1 MNENKKIWLSP
12 PHMGGRERE
21 LVQEVFDIN
30 WISPAG
36 PHIDIFEERLSNIS
50 LNYSVAALSSGTAA
64 IHLALIIAGVRKNDN
79 VICSS
84 FTFSASANPITYLG
98 ANPIFIDS
106 ERETW
111 NMCPNLLERAIE
123 DAIKINKKPKAIVLV
138 HLYGMPAKMEDIML
152 IANKFSIPLIEDAAE
167 ALGSKYKKQQIGT
180 FSDFGVYSFNGNK
193 IITTSAGGALVCK
206 NQIHAKKARFLSTQA
221 RDDANHYEHSE
232 VGYNYRMSNVCAAIG
247 LGQLDVL
254 SDRVFKKRE
263 IFNYYKDKLSSIK
276 EITFSKENQ
285 DSFSNYWLTTILLDE
300 NSAIDRE
307 RLRLHLA
314 NSNIES
320 RPLWKPMH
328 LQPVFNDCK
337 SYVNGVSEDLFKRG
351 LCLPSGTSMT
361 KEDLDRIINKVKE
374 LYEV

>member
-138 HLYGMPAKMEDIML
+138 HLYGMPAKMEDIVL

-314 NSNIES
+314 DSNIES

-337 SYVNGVSEDLFKRG
+337 SYVNGVSEDLFERG

>member
-314 NSNIES
+314 DSNIES

-337 SYVNGVSEDLFKRG
+337 SYVNGVSEDLFERG

>member
-1 MNENKKIWLSP
+1 
-12 PHMGGRERE
+12 
-21 LVQEVFDIN
+21 
-30 WISPAG
+30 
-36 PHIDIFEERLSNIS
+36 
-50 LNYSVAALSSGTAA
+50 
-64 IHLALIIAGVRKNDN
+64 
-79 VICSS
+79 
-84 FTFSASANPITYLG
+84 
-98 ANPIFIDS
+98 
-106 ERETW
+106 
-111 NMCPNLLERAIE
+111 
-123 DAIKINKKPKAIVLV
+123 
-138 HLYGMPAKMEDIML
+138 
-152 IANKFSIPLIEDAAE
+152 
-167 ALGSKYKKQQIGT
+167 
-180 FSDFGVYSFNGNK
+180 
-193 IITTSAGGALVCK
+193 
-206 NQIHAKKARFLSTQA
+206 
-221 RDDANHYEHSE
+221 
-232 VGYNYRMSNVCAAIG
+232 MSNVCAAIG

-276 EITFSKENQ
+276 EITFSKENK
-285 DSFSNYWLTTILLDE
+285 DSFSNYWLTTILFDE
-300 NSAIDRE
+300 NSAIGRE